1 MMSSVIQFS
10 ESRSSVT
17 CRNCNLGELLIVL
30 PSACWCTRASP
41 SIKKLGQTIGGVESV
56 MYVASVGRDLPPTVP
71 LGWSMGIQKLYTIPA
86 VNKPPLLNHFSE
98 VSSFM
103 PALRGWTLL

>member
-10 ESRSSVT
+10 ESRSGVT

-41 SIKKLGQTIGGVESV
+41 SLKKLGQTIGGVESV
-56 MYVASVGRDLPPTVP
+56 MYVASVGSPTRVEY
-71 LGWSMGIQKLYTIPA
+71 GDTKIVHNSSSQQTA
-86 VNKPPLLNHFSE
+86 TSE
-98 VSSFM
+98 S
-103 PALRGWTLL
+103 L